1 MEPKPIHVHEE
12 KEKPMFLKY
21 KSLSEGIIYDD
32 VSDLSVSCLS
42 DFHDL
47 LRSVFKNFADMER
60 KSVFMTS
67 RSLMMIDDSDS
78 GESVKSKSLKSI
90 EETDEEDEELLIA
103 STSCPLLPSMIE
115 DCNPLRIKQEEVKIN
130 KVSINDFI
138 LLKALSHGAYGKVCL
153 AMRKKTK
160 DIFAVKIIDK
170 KVLED

>member
-1 MEPKPIHVHEE
+1 
-12 KEKPMFLKY
+12 MFLKY
-21 KSLSEGIIYDD
+21 KSLSEGIRYDD

-47 LRSVFKNFADMER
+47 LKSVFKTFAER

-67 RSLMMIDDSDS
+67 RSLMMLEESDS
-78 GESVKSKSLKSI
+78 ADSVKSKSLKSI
-90 EETDEEDEELLIA
+90 EETDEEDEEMLIG

-115 DCNPLRIKQEEVKIN
+115 DCNPLRVKLEEVKIN
-130 KVSINDFI
+130 KVSINDFM